1 MHTQRCLKPCWKWR
15 WASGTLPSTCNRDKE
30 RRCQITCKQRS
41 ISSLSGW
48 RRIGS
53 QRVRIGVTDFFQQH
67 NGDVAFANVK
77 AAGVN
82 LHAEDELAEMETM
95 KVTVDLPSPVAG
107 IIVAVNKALEIT
119 PEVVNQDPY
128 EKGWLGV
135 IEVNDWEADRAKLLD
150 APAYLAVMYAQ
161 AEEELKS

>member
-1 MHTQRCLKPCWKWR
+1 MPDYLQTTIDKFTFRVAKDRRYTAEGMWV
-15 WASGTLPSTCNRDKE
+15 LPV
-30 RRCQITCKQRS
+30 QAQ
-41 ISSLSGW
+41 
-48 RRIGS
+48 GS

-77 AAGVN
+77 AVGVS

-107 IIVAVNKALEIT
+107 IIVEVNKALEIT

-128 EKGWLGV
+128 EKGWLAV
-135 IEVNDWEADRAKLLD
+135 IEVTDWETDRAKLLD
-150 APAYLAVMYAQ
+150 APAYLAVMRAQ